1 MGVPGY
7 LLSVFFAAQIVSLA
21 SWDDKTLLLR
31 IGHQFGVD
39 EDGGPRGAAV
49 RCSGR
54 GDILGGTKD
63 IQGLRASENCSSLDI
78 FSNLSIEPS
87 WTIHFCWSFWP
98 ILKRVD
104 PLKLGCYSKEEQQ
117 ISSWRVLDVS
127 PQKGETSSQFQKK
140 NTSSNKKTGPFW
152 GFEMVGPKVGSIYI
166 SIYVSIY
173 LYIYISQC
181 RDPVQQWRPP
191 HAFRLQRASKMT
203 RERSQWGFVG
213 RRWPLPFRRNLGFGW
228 VGFQLDRITKSGI
241 EKLRKYYHIHPHPL
255 SGGVIVRLKL
265 PKSCSNGL
273 FSTAILQPELK
284 LHETSLCSALSSAA
298 LAEELHWNVSTVFL
312 GWKATYD
319 LQQCHFQAVV
329 AIACHFADVG
339 EGRGWKCP
347 VDALTMGPG
356 PGKWLKNGK
365 ISTKMGFWCQEHQDI
380 S

>member
-1 MGVPGY
+1 
-7 LLSVFFAAQIVSLA
+7 
-21 SWDDKTLLLR
+21 
-31 IGHQFGVD
+31 
-39 EDGGPRGAAV
+39 
-49 RCSGR
+49 
-54 GDILGGTKD
+54 
-63 IQGLRASENCSSLDI
+63 
-78 FSNLSIEPS
+78 
-87 WTIHFCWSFWP
+87 
-98 ILKRVD
+98 
-104 PLKLGCYSKEEQQ
+104 
-117 ISSWRVLDVS
+117 
-127 PQKGETSSQFQKK
+127 
-140 NTSSNKKTGPFW
+140 
-152 GFEMVGPKVGSIYI
+152 MVGPKVGSIYI
-166 SIYVSIY
+166 
-173 LYIYISQC
+173 YIYIYPNVEIRCNSEDHHMLFGSSGP
-181 RDPVQQWRPP
+181 RRWRPSS
-191 HAFRLQRASKMT
+191 AASGV
-203 RERSQWGFVG
+203 SLVCDG
-213 RRWPLPFRRNLGFGW
+213 RCLPFRRNLGFGW

-241 EKLRKYYHIHPHPL
+241 EILRKYYHIHPHPL

-298 LAEELHWNVSTVFL
+298 LAEELYWNVSTVFL

-380 S
+380 SWYIDLIRFGSQEHRDISWYIDCIQCIQRFKVSNNWGHTAILYDCYMIYCNSPKWGFKQTKIDKINRLWFYTTWQWHVLA

>member
-1 MGVPGY
+1 MNHPF
-7 LLSVFFAAQIVSLA
+7 LLIILTHTQASGSPEAWMLFQRRTANLQLAGSGCVST
-21 SWDDKTLLLR
+21 K
-31 IGHQFGVD
+31 
-39 EDGGPRGAAV
+39 
-49 RCSGR
+49 R
-54 GDILGGTKD
+54 GDLKPISKKTHHQTRKQDHFEGSRWWDPK
-63 IQGLRASENCSSLDI
+63 LD
-78 FSNLSIEPS
+78 LSIYLS
-87 WTIHFCWSFWP
+87 MY
-98 ILKRVD
+98 L
-104 PLKLGCYSKEEQQ
+104 
-117 ISSWRVLDVS
+117 
-127 PQKGETSSQFQKK
+127 
-140 NTSSNKKTGPFW
+140 
-152 GFEMVGPKVGSIYI
+152 
-166 SIYVSIY
+166 SIY

-203 RERSQWGFVG
+203 RERSQLGFVG